1 MSEPRAALAG
11 LGGQSRS
18 QGPHGAMPCQA
29 PHSHGFSTH
38 SLCWGIRGR
47 KVVKLSFAPNVDI
60 MPEKP
65 HSSDRPLAGRGPD
78 PWAWLL
84 LSQYSWDVSDDF
96 SAAHLSQEELVTG
109 SDPPGPANGPVQRVA
124 APCGSCRMGVTV
136 GFLKLTRWD
145 TCPGGGRGHWR
156 VRDGRDNATSAARA
170 TGLGSSLEC
179 DHQLCE
185 FGPVTVSQP
194 RFPFL
199 SS

>member
-18 QGPHGAMPCQA
+18 QGPHGAMPCRA

-124 APCGSCRMGVTV
+124 APCRSCRRGVTV
-136 GFLKLTRWD
+136 GFLKLTHWD
-145 TCPGGGRGHWR
+145 TCPRWGAGALAGEGWEGQCHFRSESHRLGLQSGG
-156 VRDGRDNATSAARA
+156 
-170 TGLGSSLEC
+170 
-179 DHQLCE
+179 
-185 FGPVTVSQP
+185 
-194 RFPFL
+194 
-199 SS
+199 